1 MKGWL
6 NIMKKKKNRTNWK
19 NKIKEEFGENIQKIA
34 QKTKGYYRYEDIY
47 NYYKVIEKRNTKLQ
61 ELTKLSHYINF
72 DMIPQISFNL
82 TKGGLKTKTKILE
95 KNGFKFDEKTLQYK
109 ENYISMLKGL
119 NFSND
124 LIDKIRNLT
133 NEQILIFSTFFSSTI
148 EYLYLQ
154 DNVKEKESII
164 NNAIDDVLEISDN
177 LDKNNDIND
186 IKEQIAKRKFKKY
199 GVVN

>member
-19 NKIKEEFGENIQKIA
+19 NKIKEDFGENIQKIA

-47 NYYKVIEKRNTKLQ
+47 NYYKVLEKRNTKLQ

-95 KNGFKFDEKTLQYK
+95 KNGFKFDEKTLHYK
-109 ENYISMLKGL
+109 ENYISMLKEL

-124 LIDKIRNLT
+124 LIDKIRYLT

-154 DNVKEKESII
+154 DNVKEKETII
-164 NNAIDDVLEISDN
+164 NNAIDDVLEISNN

-199 GVVN
+199 GVK

>member
-1 MKGWL
+1 MK
-6 NIMKKKKNRTNWK
+6 NKKASINWK

-47 NYYKVIEKRNTKLQ
+47 NYYKLIEKRNTKLQ

-72 DMIPQISFNL
+72 EILPRISFNL
-82 TKGGLKTKTKILE
+82 TKGGLKTKGKILE
-95 KNGFKFDEKTLQYK
+95 KSSIDLDDKTLQYK
-109 ENYISMLKGL
+109 ENYIWKLQDL

-124 LIDKIRNLT
+124 LINRVRNLT
-133 NEQILIFSTFFSSTI
+133 NEQLLIFSTFYASTL
-148 EYLYLQ
+148 EYLYLHN
-154 DNVKEKESII
+154 DIKEKETVI

-177 LDKNNDIND
+177 LDKNNNVED

-199 GVVN
+199 GVK

>member
-6 NIMKKKKNRTNWK
+6 NIMKKKKNRINWK

-47 NYYKVIEKRNTKLQ
+47 NYYKILEKRNTKLQ

-95 KNGFKFDEKTLQYK
+95 KTGFNFDEKTLQYK

-119 NFSND
+119 NFSNE

-133 NEQILIFSTFFSSTI
+133 NEQLLIFSSFFSSTI

-154 DNVKEKESII
+154 DNVKEKEAII

-186 IKEQIAKRKFKKY
+186 IKEQIAKKKFKKY
-199 GVVN
+199 GVK

>member
-1 MKGWL
+1 MMK
-6 NIMKKKKNRTNWK
+6 NKKPRTNWK

-47 NYYKVIEKRNTKLQ
+47 NYYKVLEKRNTKLQ

-72 DMIPQISFNL
+72 DMIPQISFHL
-82 TKGGLKTKTKILE
+82 TKGGLKTKVKILE
-95 KNGFKFDEKTLQYK
+95 KTGFNFDEKTLQYK
-109 ENYISMLKGL
+109 DNYINLLKEL

-133 NEQILIFSTFFSSTI
+133 SEQLLIFSSFFSSTI

-154 DNVKEKESII
+154 DNVKEKENII
-164 NNAIDDVLEISDN
+164 NNAIEDVLEISAN
-177 LDKNNDIND
+177 LDKNNNIEE

>member
-6 NIMKKKKNRTNWK
+6 NIMKKKTNRTNWK

-47 NYYKVIEKRNTKLQ
+47 KYYKIIEKRNTKLQ
-61 ELTKLSHYINF
+61 ELTKISHFINF
-72 DMIPQISFNL
+72 DILPKISYNL
-82 TKGGLKTKTKILE
+82 TKGGLKKKTKILE
-95 KNGFKFDEKTLQYK
+95 KSGFNFDEKTIQYK
-109 ENYISMLKGL
+109 ENYISKLKEL

-133 NEQILIFSTFFSSTI
+133 NEQLLIFSTFFSSTL

-154 DNVKEKESII
+154 DNVKEKETVI

-177 LDKNNDIND
+177 LDKNNVED

-199 GVVN
+199 GVK

>member
-1 MKGWL
+1 MK
-6 NIMKKKKNRTNWK
+6 NKKTRINWK

-47 NYYKVIEKRNTKLQ
+47 NYYKVLEKRNTKLQ

-72 DMIPQISFNL
+72 DMIPQISFKL
-82 TKGGLKTKTKILE
+82 TKGGLKTKIKILE
-95 KNGFKFDEKTLQYK
+95 KTGFNFDEKILQYI
-109 ENYISMLKGL
+109 ENYITILKGL

-154 DNVKEKESII
+154 DNVKEKETII
-164 NNAIDDVLEISDN
+164 NNAIDDVLEISDK